1 MTLRGDDPTL
11 MKPPVINFSTIQA
24 VVEITATLAFALS
37 GLLAGARKHLDVV
50 GLCIVAG
57 LSAFGGGTL
66 RDVLLDRRPF
76 FWVEHADW
84 LWALMALC
92 FAAMLFLRR
101 RHLALTEKA
110 IQWPDALGL
119 GLFTANGALIALD
132 MGQPAIV
139 AVLMGVITATFGGVL
154 RDIVCN
160 EIPAAF
166 HDHRPYA
173 LCSFV
178 GGWVLVGA
186 VQMEAPQ
193 WVVISAAAG
202 TAVLLRGLALWT
214 GWTLPAWRIGAKR

>member
-1 MTLRGDDPTL
+1 
-11 MKPPVINFSTIQA
+11 MKPPVINFSTLQA
-24 VVEITATLAFALS
+24 TVEITATLAFALS
-37 GLLAGARKHLDVV
+37 GLLAGARKQLDVV
-50 GLCIVAG
+50 GLCVVAG

-84 LWALMALC
+84 LWALMALS
-92 FAAMLFLRR
+92 FGAMLFMRH

-119 GLFTANGALIALD
+119 GLFTASGTSLALEAG
-132 MGQPAIV
+132 MPGIV

-166 HDHRPYA
+166 NDHRPYA

-178 GGWVLVGA
+178 GGWVMVA
-186 VQMEAPQ
+186 MVHASAPP
-193 WVVISAAAG
+193 WAAISATAAV
-202 TAVLLRGLALWT
+202 AMLLRGLALWT
-214 GWTLPAWRIGAKR
+214 GWTLPAWRIDGR

>member
-1 MTLRGDDPTL
+1 
-11 MKPPVINFSTIQA
+11 MKPPVINFSTLQSA
-24 VVEITATLAFALS
+24 VEIAATLAFALS
-37 GLLAGARKHLDVV
+37 GLLAGARKQLDVV
-50 GLCIVAG
+50 GLCVVAG

-84 LWALMALC
+84 LWALMGLS
-92 FAAMLFLRR
+92 FAAMLFLRG
-101 RHLALTEKA
+101 RHVALTEKA

-119 GLFTANGALIALD
+119 GLFTANGSWIALQAG
-132 MGQPAIV
+132 MPAIV

-178 GGWVLVGA
+178 GGWVLMGA
-186 VQMEAPQ
+186 VALGWSQ
-193 WVVISAAAG
+193 WACISAAAA
-202 TAVLLRGLALWT
+202 TVVLLRGLALWT
-214 GWTLPAWRIGAKR
+214 GWTLPAWRINAKR

>member
-1 MTLRGDDPTL
+1 
-11 MKPPVINFSTIQA
+11 MKPPVINFSTLQA
-24 VVEITATLAFALS
+24 VVEIAATVAFALS
-37 GLLAGARKHLDVV
+37 GLLAGARKQLDMV

-84 LWALMALC
+84 LWALMGLS

-119 GLFTANGALIALD
+119 GLFTANGTLLSLQAD
-132 MGQPAIV
+132 QPAIV

-173 LCSFV
+173 LCSFA
-178 GGWVLVGA
+178 GGWVLVAA
-186 VQMEAPQ
+186 VRLDAPP
-193 WVVISAAAG
+193 WAAISAAAG
-202 TAVLLRGLALWT
+202 TAVLLRALALWT
-214 GWTLPAWRIGAKR
+214 GWTLPVWRIHKR

>member
-1 MTLRGDDPTL
+1 MAIGSAALAVIAGILSTLSPCVL
-11 MKPPVINFSTIQA
+11 PLLPVILGAAISEHRLGPA
-24 VVEITATLAFALS
+24 ALAGGLALS
-37 GLLAGARKHLDVV
+37 
-50 GLCIVAG
+50 
-57 LSAFGGGTL
+57 
-66 RDVLLDRRPF
+66 
-76 FWVEHADW
+76 
-84 LWALMALC
+84 
-92 FAAMLFLRR
+92 FAAMLLLRR

-119 GLFTANGALIALD
+119 GLFTANGALVALD
-132 MGQPAIV
+132 AGMPAIV

-178 GGWVLVGA
+178 GAWVLVLA
-186 VQMEAPQ
+186 VHLNAPQ
-193 WVVISAAAG
+193 WAAISAAAA

-214 GWTLPAWRIGAKR
+214 GWTLPAWRINAKR

>member
-1 MTLRGDDPTL
+1 
-11 MKPPVINFSTIQA
+11 MKPPVINFSTLQA
-24 VVEITATLAFALS
+24 AVEITATLAFALS
-37 GLLAGARKHLDVV
+37 GLLAGARKQLDVV
-50 GLCIVAG
+50 GLCVVAG

-84 LWALMALC
+84 LWVLMGLC
-92 FAAMLFLRR
+92 LAAMLGMRR
-101 RHLALTEKA
+101 RHLALTERA

-119 GLFTANGALIALD
+119 GLFTANGTLVALD
-132 MGQPAIV
+132 AGMPQIV
-139 AVLMGVITATFGGVL
+139 AVLMGVITAVFGGVL

-178 GGWVLVGA
+178 GGWVLVAA
-186 VQMEAPQ
+186 VALGAPQ
-193 WVVISAAAG
+193 WAAISAAAA
-202 TAVLLRGLALWT
+202 TAVLLRGVALWT
-214 GWTLPAWRIGAKR
+214 GWTLPAWRIGKRH